1 MECLD
6 VDLIYSFNHSCS
18 HWTQGYGYS
27 SSCYSLSWSSMPG
40 ITPSMLQQMSDIGH
54 MWSTL
59 YGVISLSSVV
69 ALVKGAPQKEICKF
83 QSLQPPKSNADTQ
96 NYCLENVSPSKYG
109 YNWVSMLD
117 FRGGSSSGILPGP
130 RSFCPIANTVDGS
143 EIPRPTTV
151 WMYKIL

>member
-1 MECLD
+1 
-6 VDLIYSFNHSCS
+6 
-18 HWTQGYGYS
+18 
-27 SSCYSLSWSSMPG
+27 
-40 ITPSMLQQMSDIGH
+40 MSDIGH

-117 FRGGSSSGILPGP
+117 FRGVVVVESCRGPGHFAP
-130 RSFCPIANTVDGS
+130 
-143 EIPRPTTV
+143 
-151 WMYKIL
+151 